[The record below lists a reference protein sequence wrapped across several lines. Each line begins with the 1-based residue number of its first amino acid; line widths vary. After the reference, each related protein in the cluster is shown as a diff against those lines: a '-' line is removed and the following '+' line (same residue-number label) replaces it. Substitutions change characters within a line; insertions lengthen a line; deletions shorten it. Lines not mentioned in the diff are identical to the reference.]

1 MSRLFNSMLSFAAVL
16 AATPSFALPKLP
28 TDKNWRALD
37 IATPQ
42 DVARRI
48 EVRDDPLETVI
59 VASSQPIYKQRNI
72 LAAALSGVMEN
83 DHYLRALINRR
94 SGEVRYQFVFRTRYI
109 GRYDLIERA
118 NYMTADGPVQ
128 TKVDQLYYDLVGCTQ
143 RGCEHSMIYAFDLPR
158 AALDSAASAQESI
171 WFVRLAASGQS
182 GDKGTHP
189 KEIAGLLVRTDELL
203 ASFRPK

>member
-1 MSRLFNSMLSFAAVL
+1 MSRLFNSMLSFAALL
-16 AATPSFALPKLP
+16 APTPSLALPKAP
-28 TDKNWRALD
+28 SDKNWRALD

-42 DVARRI
+42 DVARKI

-59 VASSQPIYKQRNI
+59 VASSQPIYKQKNI
-72 LAAALSGVMEN
+72 FAAALSGVMEN

-94 SGEVRYQFVFRTRYI
+94 SGDVRFQFVFRTRYI

-128 TKVDQLYYDLVGCTQ
+128 TNVNQLHYDLVGCTQ
-143 RGCEHSMIYAFDLPR
+143 RGCEHSMVYAFYLPR
-158 AALDSAASAQESI
+158 EALDWAASSQESI
-171 WFVRLAASGQS
+171 WFVRLAASGQA

-189 KEIAGLLVRTDELL
+189 KEIAGLLARADELL
-203 ASFRPK
+203 AAFRSK